1 MLKIYGV
8 SPSKP
13 NACSWY
19 RVLMPFRTA
28 HRMRLSDTLIDW
40 MDMKIP
46 NEDVRRMHATVYA
59 DIVQHY
65 QNYSPGFKYSRDEAS
80 NFPSYWETKEKWNFG
95 PNFVYDTDDD
105 MFNVEPLNPAF
116 RNLGIVR
123 LWPINDQLNDRWN
136 MKANG

>member
-1 MLKIYGV
+1 
-8 SPSKP
+8 
-13 NACSWY
+13 
-19 RVLMPFRTA
+19 MPFRTA

-116 RNLGIVR
+116 RNLGIVHKGQVIPKNYQVILEIPGKGNQVLCR
-123 LWPINDQLNDRWN
+123 TAWTASPSKRT
-136 MKANG
+136 